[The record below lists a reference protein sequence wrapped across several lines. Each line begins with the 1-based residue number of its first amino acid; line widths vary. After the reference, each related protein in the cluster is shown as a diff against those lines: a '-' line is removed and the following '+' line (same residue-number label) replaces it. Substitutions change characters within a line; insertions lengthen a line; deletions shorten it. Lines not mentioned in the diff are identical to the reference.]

1 MQETTDGTPASEK
14 ATPPMGVQTTTLI
27 VLEGLIRGLDQHLAK
42 YIDEQ
47 REQTAKFYATRMLP
61 LEERV
66 MKLSIV
72 AWFALGMAS
81 AALLVGAAAIV
92 ALILR

>member
-1 MQETTDGTPASEK
+1 
-14 ATPPMGVQTTTLI
+14 MGVQTTTLI
-27 VLEGLIRGLDQHLAK
+27 VLEGLIRGLDQHLTK

>member
-1 MQETTDGTPASEK
+1 
-14 ATPPMGVQTTTLI
+14 MGVQTTTLI

>member
-1 MQETTDGTPASEK
+1 
-14 ATPPMGVQTTTLI
+14 MGVQTTTLI
-27 VLEGLIRGLDQHLAK
+27 VLEGLIRGLDQHLSK

-61 LEERV
+61 LEERG
-66 MKLSIV
+66 MKLSII